1 MSDMIYLES
10 AYLKEHPKPK
20 IAEDED
26 WKEELWSA
34 VEMCMDEEIIDAIC
48 KIGTIQAYSAE
59 EIAKGIKIWEE
70 QNGIDRSD
78 TR

>member
-1 MSDMIYLES
+1 MKKEDKSLADYLLES
-10 AYLKEHPKPK
+10 
-20 IAEDED
+20 
-26 WKEELWSA
+26 
-34 VEMCMDEEIIDAIC
+34 VDEEIIDAIC

-70 QNGIDRSD
+70 QNGINRSD